1 MIKNI
6 GKFIIWCALL
16 AYTAWSV
23 YSFLEMNNL
32 FLGGF

>member
-1 MIKNI
+1 MITNI
-6 GKFIIWCALL
+6 GKLIIWCALL

-32 FLGGF
+32 LGGF